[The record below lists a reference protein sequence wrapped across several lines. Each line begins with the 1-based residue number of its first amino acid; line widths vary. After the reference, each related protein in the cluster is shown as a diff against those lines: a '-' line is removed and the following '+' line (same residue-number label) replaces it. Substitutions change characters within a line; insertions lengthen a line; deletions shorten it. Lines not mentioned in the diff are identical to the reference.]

1 MTITAEEIL
10 SIMASE
16 AKVEVAALKP
26 EATLVDLDISS
37 LDVVSVIFEL
47 EDRFGLEIEPE
58 SIAPTSTVAEFVDHV
73 MSLSAK

>member
-1 MTITAEEIL
+1 MTITTEEIL

-16 AKVEVAALKP
+16 AGVDLALLKP

-47 EDRFGLEIEPE
+47 EDRFGLEIEPD
-58 SIAPTSTVAEFVDHV
+58 SIAPTFTVAEFVDHV